1 MHHEH
6 RYMKNTE
13 DTFMNYTEVY
23 TLKTQK
29 NTVRQY
35 AGEADLEHISRTQIH
50 EEHRRMHSVFFICG
64 NTELR
69 ETVD

>member
-1 MHHEH
+1 
-6 RYMKNTE
+6 
-13 DTFMNYTEVY
+13 MNYTED

-29 NTVRQY
+29 NTVRQKT
-35 AGEADLEHISRTQIH
+35 GETDLDHSSSTQIH

-64 NTELR
+64 NKGLR